1 MVLEMN
7 KISIG
12 LVILALVGGGVYLF
26 TGATDAPDAPPA
38 RANAALVDV
47 VVPAAFTEQQMM
59 GEIAFNAHCAACH
72 GVNAAGRDGVAPPLV
87 HKIYE
92 PSHHG
97 DEAFQRAVALGVQA
111 HHWPFGNMA
120 AVAGLSRADVGTIVS
135 YVRALQVANG
145 IN

>member
-1 MVLEMN
+1 MRR
-7 KISIG
+7 
-12 LVILALVGGGVYLF
+12 
-26 TGATDAPDAPPA
+26 GAMAWHP
-38 RANAALVDV
+38 L
-47 VVPAAFTEQQMM
+47 
-59 GEIAFNAHCAACH
+59 
-72 GVNAAGRDGVAPPLV
+72 LV

-120 AVAGLSRADVGTIVS
+120 AIEGLTRADVATIIS
-135 YVRALQVANG
+135 YIRALQVENG

>member
-1 MVLEMN
+1 MVPEMN

-12 LVILALVGGGVYLF
+12 LVILAFVGVGVYLF
-26 TGATDAPDAPPA
+26 TGGTYAPPA

-59 GEIAFNAHCAACH
+59 GEIAFDAHCAACH

-120 AVAGLSRADVGTIVS
+120 AVEGLSRADVGTIVS
-135 YVRALQVANG
+135 YVRALQVVNG